1 MRSVLDFFKNQNR
14 TLDDVRPSRADVL
27 ARRHVSLDARDNA
40 SRDGSM
46 RARAMDRTDRR
57 ASSSDVPSRPPVP
70 RRQNPPRIVVV
81 TALAR
86 AMTSEDRTSVFI
98 RGVALGACVGA
109 CVVTLARSSDA
120 WTEFVGNRLPS
131 SSRRRR
137 DAARREKEAYI
148 DRLGLIPHPEG
159 GFFVETYRTGCAP
172 MSSRGKTAF
181 DAGADADASGT
192 TTSRRADAA
201 DDGARNHMTSIYYM
215 LTRESDHQWWALN
228 ESDHVHYHH
237 AGGPVTY
244 HLASADGTYER
255 KTLGPDV
262 ERGQTPQLVVRG
274 GTYKAAV
281 LERGAEFAIIGE
293 GVSPGF
299 DFRDFKFVSASE
311 LARRNA
317 ACYDDTSSLVKP
329 QPEDTFDHYYA
340 SSPSV
345 EYFTPPG
352 SGSGVSGAR

>member
-1 MRSVLDFFKNQNR
+1 MPTS
-14 TLDDVRPSRADVL
+14 
-27 ARRHVSLDARDNA
+27 
-40 SRDGSM
+40 
-46 RARAMDRTDRR
+46 
-57 ASSSDVPSRPPVP
+57 SSSD
-70 RRQNPPRIVVV
+70 
-81 TALAR
+81 
-86 AMTSEDRTSVFI
+86 DRTAVFV
-98 RGVALGACVGA
+98 RGLALGACVGA
-109 CVVTLARSSDA
+109 CVVTLARSSRLSS
-120 WTEFVGNRLPS
+120 FLVGPRATSS

-137 DAARREKEAYI
+137 DAARRDKEAYI
-148 DRLGLIPHPEG
+148 DRLGLVPHPEG
-159 GFFVETYRTGCAP
+159 GFFVETYRTGRAP
-172 MSSRGKTAF
+172 MSSRGKTAT
-181 DAGADADASGT
+181 DVD
-192 TTSRRADAA
+192 ADAA
-201 DDGARNHMTSIYYM
+201 DATTTTNRRTETGDDGTRNHMTSIYYM

-237 AGGPVTY
+237 AGGAVTY
-244 HLASADGTYER
+244 HLARADGTYER

-262 ERGQTPQLVVRG
+262 ERGQMPQLVVKG

-340 SSPSV
+340 PTPPQ

-352 SGSGVSGAR
+352 SGNGVSRAPR